1 MICLIFNNK
10 YMEKIELLK
19 IIEEVYSKDCRLDGV
34 EWLDED
40 LANILLEKFEQELDK
55 AREEGRKEYLKEV
68 ELMERFSSR
77 KEIDLTRD
85 EAFKRLVRLLKS
97 KLKQ

>member
-1 MICLIFNNK
+1 
-10 YMEKIELLK
+10 MEKIELLK

-55 AREEGRKEYLKEV
+55 AREEGREEGFEDGLQ
-68 ELMERFSSR
+68 
-77 KEIDLTRD
+77 DH
-85 EAFKRLVRLLKS
+85 
-97 KLKQ
+97 KLIKNKK